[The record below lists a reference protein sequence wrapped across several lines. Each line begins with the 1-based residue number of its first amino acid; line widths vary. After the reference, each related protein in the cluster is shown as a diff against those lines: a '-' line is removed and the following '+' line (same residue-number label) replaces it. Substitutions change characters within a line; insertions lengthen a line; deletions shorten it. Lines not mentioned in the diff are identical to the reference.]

1 MMKRISTTIYV
12 AAASAAAVGTGTFVS
27 AFAPGGRDFC
37 SARSR
42 RSSSSCRPL
51 THVPSITRPLVS
63 ASAAAHDDIDVS
75 QIEDVEFT
83 QEEQDFFS
91 RTKTLCEER
100 NLPFEKVKNAR
111 DLASVAGSPVK
122 PNTIYRMG
130 RVSDATEADLAILMD
145 EIGINTLVDLRS
157 PTELKDDPTLERE
170 EVFGDF
176 CSIVWTERGGGKDGL
191 VRELPPGEPRIK
203 KKGDKKK
210 DRGARMKEAVS
221 GLKSGIAA
229 ATHPFRGVE
238 NSTAEII
245 VQVSNMEE
253 QQELEEEGYED
264 NIPDDAEAFDDR
276 CDLCGIDDDC
286 LNRKERHFV
295 SLMNEFKYVRGTLS
309 KLRKRDIANVLL
321 RSPTAIV
328 SKRARDRVKDVF
340 LEEINDGGLPLLN
353 EFLLRFGAPG
363 IKYVLELCADESRHP
378 IAFYC
383 TAGKDRTG
391 MIAAI
396 ILSLLGVP
404 DEAIV
409 EDYSLSAN
417 VYAEMNDH
425 KAMVG
430 ALSQRNLD
438 PKTFLGAPPQVMRD
452 TVVTIR
458 ENYGDVEGYLDFI
471 GFGPEKRE
479 QLKKALR
486 AE

>member
-1 MMKRISTTIYV
+1 M
-12 AAASAAAVGTGTFVS
+12 SATS
-27 AFAPGGRDFC
+27 
-37 SARSR
+37 
-42 RSSSSCRPL
+42 
-51 THVPSITRPLVS
+51 
-63 ASAAAHDDIDVS
+63 HDNIDVS
-75 QIEDVEFT
+75 QVDDVEFT
-83 QEEQDFFS
+83 EEEQAFFS

-111 DLASVAGSPVK
+111 DLASVGGSPVL
-122 PNTIYRMG
+122 PGTIYRMG
-130 RVSDATEADLAILMD
+130 RVSDATESDLSLLME
-145 EIGINTLVDLRS
+145 EIGIRTLVDLRS
-157 PTELKDDPTLERE
+157 PTELKDDPTLDRE

-176 CSIVWTERGGGKDGL
+176 SSVVWTERGGGKDGL

-203 KKGDKKK
+203 KKGDKTKKK
-210 DRGARMKEAVS
+210 DRGTRMKEAVS

-238 NSTAEII
+238 TSTAEII

-253 QQELEEEGYED
+253 TQMLEEEGYEE
-264 NIPDDAEAFDDR
+264 NIPDDSEAFDDR

-391 MIAAI
+391 MITAI

-452 TVVTIR
+452 TLVAIR

-471 GFGPEKRE
+471 GFGPDKRE
-479 QLKKALR
+479 QLKKALL